1 MEDEQTKAR
10 DETLLVTYL
19 PKMSEKLQRKRKKLN
34 VRLAFKKRQT
44 VGNLIL
50 VMLSLRKSFSEGR
63 MLFTGFH

>member
-10 DETLLVTYL
+10 DGTLLVTYL

-50 VMLSLRKSFSEGR
+50 VMLNLRKSFSEGR